1 MYILRKLEVMVLIK
15 PKNIKGNY
23 LFLFLLNNVKPTIF
37 LLKTYDRKKIQIRKP
52 LITALQYI
60 SLRHRFKIAYRF
72 VSDV

>member
-15 PKNIKGNY
+15 PKNIQGNH

-37 LLKTYDRKKIQIRKP
+37 LLKTYDLKKIQIPKP

-60 SLRHRFKIAYRF
+60 SL
-72 VSDV
+72 